1 MTDLKFYEI
10 DRKGWVGISDSLVE
24 KNDRLAWC
32 DVKEGKYIVIDSDGW
47 LYEAEEDIESRWGYR
62 WKRTDRMHV
71 DLKMILKNYAHNE
84 QISESELNFC
94 R

>member
-47 LYEAEEDIESRWGYR
+47 LYSAKEDAESRWGYR
-62 WKRTDRMHV
+62 WKRTDRKNI
-71 DLKMILKNYAHNE
+71 DLMMVLKNYAHNE
-84 QISESELNFC
+84 QITESELNFC